1 MNLSELPTLLGLQE
15 IWEGAAY
22 KEHGGP
28 RSRRI
33 DKDQSLPITQ
43 ALPSLSDD
51 SQKQR
56 PGNSLHILGS
66 WLFCGSAPASS
77 RSILKSLPAGG
88 TFPCGQQCPNQLPLT
103 PFGNARFW
111 LTFFSFFLYSPT
123 ELLYPL
129 NFEGTLDYVP
139 GIFRHWQ
146 S

>member
-22 KEHGGP
+22 KEHGRP

-33 DKDQSLPITQ
+33 DKDQSLSITQ

-66 WLFCGSAPASS
+66 WLFCGSA
-77 RSILKSLPAGG
+77 
-88 TFPCGQQCPNQLPLT
+88 TFHVVETATQQCPNQLPLT

-139 GIFRHWQ
+139 GIFRYWQ